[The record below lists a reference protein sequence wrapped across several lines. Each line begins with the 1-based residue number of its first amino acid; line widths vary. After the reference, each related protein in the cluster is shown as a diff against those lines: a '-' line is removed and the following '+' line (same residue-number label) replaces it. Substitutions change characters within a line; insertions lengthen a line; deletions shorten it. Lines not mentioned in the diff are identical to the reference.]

1 MRSQSSLCKCLFLC
15 VCTIVS
21 YVAQAQK
28 DPVAYLSRNSVI
40 SVLQDRLMKSYVD
53 LVLKNYIYCAPSYC
67 YVNDTL
73 LNFTEVISSK
83 DINHERIFLTTYCD
97 DINSLKLQILSSG
110 EKSFIIVKGKVTVEN
125 KGLTVQLTDGLGSNV
140 QLNSVAAQFISNQVV
155 DRIALDQLAITYE
168 QKLFDKFDLAMK
180 FTTDG
185 FLVGVKSPELSV
197 IDSKNLSAINRELQS
212 TGVTSIAVFLPV
224 DFVNKQLENTS
235 IPYNDHNGT
244 DITLKN
250 NLFYSQSNDLFFQ
263 TSLSGS
269 SLRNTPLHNT
279 YKITAAFNS
288 LDMTLKTLRSSI
300 LTGTDAQEAR
310 EVRTI
315 INYFE
320 NQFRDKLVFT
330 LPNEHDYN
338 VKSGNSQFKL
348 NVKTYYGHYINGVI
362 AFVNSFNIKK

>member
-1 MRSQSSLCKCLFLC
+1 MRSQSSLYKWLFLF
-15 VCTIVS
+15 VCSIANYIT
-21 YVAQAQK
+21 QAQRA
-28 DPVAYLSRNSVI
+28 PVAYLSRNSVI
-40 SVLQDRLMKSYVD
+40 SVLQDRIMKSYSD
-53 LVLKNYIYCAPSYC
+53 LGLKNYIYCAPSYC

-83 DINHERIFLTTYCD
+83 DINHEKILLTTYCG
-97 DINSLKLQILSSG
+97 DINTLKLQILANA
-110 EKSFIIVKGKVTVEN
+110 EKSFVILKGTVTVEN
-125 KGLTVQLTDGLGSNV
+125 KGLTVKLIDVLGSNA
-140 QLNSVAAQFISNQVV
+140 QLNRVAGQFINNQVPN
-155 DRIALDQLAITYE
+155 RITLDQLAITYD
-168 QKLFDKFDLAMK
+168 QKLFDNLDLAMK

-185 FLVGVKSPELSV
+185 FLVGVKIPELTL
-197 IDSKNLSAINRELQS
+197 IDSKSLSSINRELQS
-212 TGVTSIAVFLPV
+212 TGVTSIGVFLPI

-250 NLFYSQSNDLFFQ
+250 NLFYSQNSELLFQ
-263 TSLSGS
+263 TSLSGP

-279 YKITAAFNS
+279 YQITATFNS
-288 LDMTLKTLRSSI
+288 IDITLKTLKSSI
-300 LTGTDAQEAR
+300 LIGNDSQEATQ
-310 EVRTI
+310 VRTI

-348 NVKTYYGHYINGVI
+348 NVKTYYGHYINGI
-362 AFVNSFNIKK
+362 ITFVNSFNIKK